1 LAADLTL
8 THREVPHLP
17 PTHALRIDAGGRSL
31 VYSADTGTAD
41 AVLPLAAGCDLL
53 LCECSFGADSMPDEP
68 ALHLNAE
75 AAGDLAR
82 RAKAGRLVLTH
93 CYPEHDP
100 EEACRAAANV
110 FGGDVSVARQGEAVP
125 A

>member
-1 LAADLTL
+1 M
-8 THREVPHLP
+8 P

-31 VYSADTGTAD
+31 AFSADTGAPD

-53 LCECSFGADSMPDEP
+53 LCECSFGADPMPSDP
-68 ALHLNAE
+68 SLHLNAA

-82 RAKAGRLVLTH
+82 RANAGALRLTH
-93 CYPEHDP
+93 CYPEHDRD
-100 EEACRAAANV
+100 EALRVAVEV
-110 FGGDVSVARQGEAVP
+110 FGGPTAWARQGEAVV